1 MTTLIRHGLSV
12 REAERRGRRGP
23 RAFLGDILVPYRSI
37 ARACEVDWRTVKETL
52 ERIRRNKFLREFFE
66 NMESAGPFLRGVTRL
81 LGYRCIVIEVT
92 RDKPGILAYVSTLL
106 AERGINILQ
115 VVAEHLLLVENPKLY
130 VIIEDEVPGD
140 AIPLLLKHEVIK
152 SVTVY

>member
-1 MTTLIRHGLSV
+1 M
-12 REAERRGRRGP
+12 
-23 RAFLGDILVPYRSI
+23 
-37 ARACEVDWRTVKETL
+37 
-52 ERIRRNKFLREFFE
+52 
-66 NMESAGPFLRGVTRL
+66 
-81 LGYRCIVIEVT
+81 IEVT

-115 VVAEHLLLVENPKLY
+115 VVAEHPLLVENPKLY
-130 VIIEDEVPGD
+130 VIIEGEVPGD